1 MPCMSRNLPHDEFF
15 QDSLIYTGIEKGL
28 GIGNL
33 TSRLATSVFNH
44 MHVNGQERVRDRDD
58 YHWHLETLLLNFFL
72 AMRIRPEMGVGIP
85 KDKAWYSKHPNL
97 SYRRM
102 WNIMDAL
109 IEQGYVKQIRQGVH
123 NKDFKKKGVKK
134 SKKNK
139 YIKPRV
145 GAYRA
150 RGSLMELFFEFNLNL
165 YHVKT
170 NLTDYNSVRAKEIK
184 LSQSPKL
191 KKYKKNL
198 KRINEFYDQTQ
209 IDLYITNEEETTIR
223 RQISHWH
230 DRFEGIWKGDS
241 AYKELNFRRKVA
253 HRVFNDEE
261 LETHGR
267 FYGGFWLDLPKEWRQ
282 RLVIDGGITA
292 EIDFSY
298 NHANILY
305 NLAGLT
311 MSHDDFLPDYDAY
324 NLSNLN
330 PQWKD
335 NNYRDDVK
343 LIFQYLLN
351 NQDIEGVVR
360 SIQIRRSTHPRVPE
374 GYRYW
379 KDFVNHIM
387 DAHAPIKEYF
397 FKGNMKLMNIDSQIM
412 EQVMLKCVDN
422 NICSL
427 SIHDSLCVPYGK
439 APQVQ
444 TWMWEAMKEFTGH
457 RGAPIKNPYANEPS
471 FLEINPK
478 LCSNYFNRLKEWIAY
493 KVPDE
498 VTHWNLVSNLSA
510 KKQEDLEIDYF
521 SPYHIR
527 PPIIK

>member
-1 MPCMSRNLPHDEFF
+1 MPRNLPKDEFF
-15 QDSLIYTGIEKGL
+15 QDNLIYTGTERGL
-28 GIGNL
+28 GAENL
-33 TSRLATSVFNH
+33 TLRLMTTVFNH
-44 MHVNGQERVRDRDD
+44 MHMNGQERVRNRED
-58 YHWHLETLLLNFFL
+58 YQWHLRTLLLNFYV

-85 KDKAWYSKHPNL
+85 KDKAWYSKQPNL

-109 IEQGYVKQIRQGVH
+109 MERGYVKQIRKGVH
-123 NKDFKKKGVKK
+123 NRDFRKGVHK
-134 SKKNK
+134 SKKSSAQKKK

-150 RGSLMELFFEFNLNL
+150 RGSLMELFLEFNLNL

-170 NLTDYNSVRAKEIK
+170 SLTDYNSVRAKEIK

-209 IDLYITNEEETTIR
+209 IDLYITNDEETTIR

-230 DRFEGIWKGDS
+230 DRFEGIWKGDE

-253 HRVFNDEE
+253 HRVFNDKK

-267 FYGGFWLDLPKEWRQ
+267 FYGGFWLDIPKEWRQ
-282 RLVIDGGITA
+282 RIVIDGGITA

-305 NLAGLT
+305 NLAGTT

-351 NQDIEGVVR
+351 NKDIEGVVK
-360 SIQIRRSTHPRVPE
+360 SIQIRRGIHPKCPE
-374 GYRYW
+374 GYKTW
-379 KDFVNHIM
+379 KDFVIHIM
-387 DAHAPIKEYF
+387 DVHSPIKDYF

-412 EQVMLKCVDN
+412 EQVMLKCIDN
-422 NICSL
+422 NICAL

-439 APQVQ
+439 APQVRA
-444 TWMWEAMKEFTGH
+444 WMWEAMKEFTGH
-457 RGAPIKNPYANEPS
+457 RGAPIKNPYA
-471 FLEINPK
+471 
-478 LCSNYFNRLKEWIAY
+478 
-493 KVPDE
+493 
-498 VTHWNLVSNLSA
+498 
-510 KKQEDLEIDYF
+510 
-521 SPYHIR
+521 
-527 PPIIK
+527 